1 MNANDVM
8 TEGPATIRATASVR
22 EAMTLL
28 ESLEVRHLPVVDA
41 KGSLVGILSDR
52 DLGAL
57 AIPHLLEDPRM
68 ASFGGRLEIAVSYI
82 MNAAVFWVRPDTD
95 VTKIVEL
102 MVDQKI
108 GAVPVLSTDGAVV
121 GIVTYV
127 DLLREFVPLAAA
139 S

>member
-8 TEGPATIRATASVR
+8 TEGPVSIRANASVR

-28 ESLEVRHLPVVDA
+28 QSLEIRHLPVVDA
-41 KGSLVGILSDR
+41 KGNLVGMLSDR

-57 AIPHLLEDPRM
+57 ALPNFLQDPGM
-68 ASFGGRLEIAVSYI
+68 ASLEGRLETPVSYI

-95 VTKIVEL
+95 VSEIVEL
-102 MVDQKI
+102 MTDQKI
-108 GAVPVLSTDGAVV
+108 GAVPVLSADGALV

-139 S
+139 G